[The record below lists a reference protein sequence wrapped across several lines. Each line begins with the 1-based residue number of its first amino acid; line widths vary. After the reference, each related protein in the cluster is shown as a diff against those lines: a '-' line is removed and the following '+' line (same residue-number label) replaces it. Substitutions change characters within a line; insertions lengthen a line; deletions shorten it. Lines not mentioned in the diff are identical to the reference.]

1 MTKFLK
7 FGAVGIFNTLITIG
21 SFTLF
26 VYLGINYL
34 IANTIAYGLG
44 TINSFFWN
52 KNWVFQEKSG
62 TLMLFLKFFVVN
74 LITLGFNTLSL
85 YILVDQL
92 NIHSA
97 TAQIISTFLGMVVN
111 FFLNQ
116 KWTFNKKKPH
126 HEI

>member
-34 IANTIAYGLG
+34 IANIIAYGLG
-44 TINSFFWN
+44 TVNSFFWN

-62 TLMLFLKFFVVN
+62 TLTLFLKFVVVN
-74 LITLGFNTLSL
+74 LITLGINTLSL
-85 YILVDQL
+85 FILVDQL
-92 NIHSA
+92 NTHSA
-97 TAQIISTFLGMVVN
+97 AAQVISTFLGMFVN

-126 HEI
+126 HEL